1 MSAAWGATRSSTDWL
16 LARRRPAPGGRAK
29 RALRTAGRAHRDDD
43 SSDEEDAREG
53 AKRSQQLSFF
63 FLLLIVLPIVLMG
76 AGWALGAL
84 GLVGSS
90 EAAQHHADLTEF
102 YRRVDRSK
110 LKSVAAILDK
120 YRGQEQKLYRK
131 LKKKY
136 GVSPE
141 ELRRRQAQ
149 D

>member
-1 MSAAWGATRSSTDWL
+1 MTTSVIFLPPSQMAVLPGIDPNDLGKSMATFQFITTFATLIPLADSSAAHA
-16 LARRRPAPGGRAK
+16 
-29 RALRTAGRAHRDDD
+29 
-43 SSDEEDAREG
+43 
-53 AKRSQQLSFF
+53 
-63 FLLLIVLPIVLMG
+63 
-76 AGWALGAL
+76 
-84 GLVGSS
+84 
-90 EAAQHHADLTEF
+90 HHADLTEF

>member
-1 MSAAWGATRSSTDWL
+1 MSLALAAASMAELDVSA
-16 LARRRPAPGGRAK
+16 LAAALPPA
-29 RALRTAGRAHRDDD
+29 AL
-43 SSDEEDAREG
+43 
-53 AKRSQQLSFF
+53 
-63 FLLLIVLPIVLMG
+63 
-76 AGWALGAL
+76 AL
-84 GLVGSS
+84 V
-90 EAAQHHADLTEF
+90 AQHHADLTEF